1 MNPVNLLVIWYF
13 GFVDTSPDQNV
24 TVAGEKINLNIERLS
39 VRITV
44 TGKKRTKKKSGL
56 CSNMFIHA
64 ETGINSWLKVGTHAS
79 VTCSCG
85 AI

>member
-13 GFVDTSPDQNV
+13 GFVVTSPDQNV

-44 TGKKRTKKKSGL
+44 TGKKKNENKNL
-56 CSNMFIHA
+56 DYIHKNLDY
-64 ETGINSWLKVGTHAS
+64 IQ
-79 VTCSCG
+79 TCSFMPMVLIHC
-85 AI
+85 